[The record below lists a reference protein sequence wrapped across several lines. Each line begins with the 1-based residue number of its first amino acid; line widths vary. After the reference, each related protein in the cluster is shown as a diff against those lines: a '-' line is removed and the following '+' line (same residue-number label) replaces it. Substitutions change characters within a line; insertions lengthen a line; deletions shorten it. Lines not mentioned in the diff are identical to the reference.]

1 MRMSVVFD
9 ISMSVDGYLTAADRR
24 HDPPLGGGGE
34 TLHTWAMGD
43 DPANEEYLA
52 EMVDGT
58 GAVITGRR
66 NYDDSLPWWDLDG
79 PTGARRRPVFVVT
92 HRSDQPRDGSVYTF
106 VPGID
111 EALVAATAAAD
122 GKNVVVMGGA
132 AIAQQ
137 FIAAGLVDEIT
148 IHLVP
153 VLFGD
158 GTRTFG
164 ELAAHLPLELTR
176 SLATPTATHL
186 HYRVLR

>member
-1 MRMSVVFD
+1 VQRLED
-9 ISMSVDGYLTAADRR
+9 
-24 HDPPLGGGGE
+24 
-34 TLHTWAMGD
+34 
-43 DPANEEYLA
+43 
-52 EMVDGT
+52 
-58 GAVITGRR
+58 
-66 NYDDSLPWWDLDG
+66 
-79 PTGARRRPVFVVT
+79 
-92 HRSDQPRDGSVYTF
+92 
-106 VPGID
+106 PGID
-111 EALVAATAAAD
+111 EALAAATAAAD

-132 AIAQQ
+132 EIAQQ